1 MSEEKERTD
10 QAQQQEPSM
19 EDILASIRRIL
30 SEDGEEGEPGSKD
43 AQPPEA
49 DDEQAVS
56 DTEAEAPAPEPE
68 QALSEP
74 EPEPAEEPEIQ
85 PEPEPVPEPE
95 PMPETEPEPEP
106 ELVMEPELPQE
117 PEPAFE
123 ERYSEPAPAESGEG
137 VLELTEAMRIPE
149 GQYDLV
155 SHPTAQVSTDVLADL
170 ARAIL
175 DRRELSVGAAGI
187 TLESMVRGM
196 LRPLLKEW
204 LDRNLPYLIE
214 RLVKRE
220 IDLMVN
226 RAEKLED

>member
-1 MSEEKERTD
+1 MSDETERTER
-10 QAQQQEPSM
+10 AQQQEPSM

-30 SEDGEEGEPGSKD
+30 SEDSEEGEPNPND
-43 AQPPEA
+43 AQAP
-49 DDEQAVS
+49 
-56 DTEAEAPAPEPE
+56 EAEAQAAVEADAEVPADPEPE

-74 EPEPAEEPEIQ
+74 EPEP
-85 PEPEPVPEPE
+85 EPEPIEEPSSEPAPEPVAE
-95 PMPETEPEPEP
+95 AEPEP
-106 ELVMEPELPQE
+106 ELVAE

-123 ERYSEPAPAESGEG
+123 AQFDEPTPEEDPED
-137 VLELTEAMRIPE
+137 VLELTESMRVPE
-149 GQYDLV
+149 GEYNLV
-155 SHPTAQVSTDVLADL
+155 SRPTADVSTDVLADL
-170 ARAIL
+170 AKAIL
-175 DRRELSVGAAGI
+175 NRRELSVGAPGI

-196 LRPLLKEW
+196 LKPLLKEW